1 MTFVSRLLVNFRY
14 HCKKKQIETMK
25 KILLSTLIFICVSIA
40 AKAQAHKVVVQL
52 NTSDTLVWHGALKNI
67 SNLQTALGP
76 NTQIELVA
84 HGAGISILVDG
95 KTTQKAKIVELAASG
110 VLFKACENTIR
121 ERKIDRST
129 ILTQA
134 GTVPSGVAE
143 VVLKQEAGWAYLKY

>member
-1 MTFVSRLLVNFRY
+1 M
-14 HCKKKQIETMK
+14 KK
-25 KILLSTLIFICVSIA
+25 KILLTLFVALISIA
-40 AKAQAHKVVVQL
+40 ANAQTHKVVVQL

-84 HGAGISILVDG
+84 HGSGIGILIDG
-95 KTTQKAKIVELAASG
+95 KTTQKTKIAELAASG

-121 ERKIDRST
+121 ERKIDRAT

>member
-1 MTFVSRLLVNFRY
+1 M
-14 HCKKKQIETMK
+14 KTMK
-25 KILLSTLIFICVSIA
+25 KIILSTLILFCVSIA
-40 AKAQAHKVVVQL
+40 VNAQTHKVVVQL

-84 HGAGISILVDG
+84 HGVGISILVDG
-95 KTTQKAKIVELAASG
+95 KTTQKAKIAELAATG

-129 ILTQA
+129 ILTQV

>member
-1 MTFVSRLLVNFRY
+1 M
-14 HCKKKQIETMK
+14 KTMK
-25 KILLSTLIFICVSIA
+25 KIILSTLILFCVSIA
-40 AKAQAHKVVVQL
+40 VNAQTHKVVVQL

-95 KTTQKAKIVELAASG
+95 KTTQKAKIAELTATG

-129 ILTQA
+129 ILTQV

>member
-1 MTFVSRLLVNFRY
+1 
-14 HCKKKQIETMK
+14 MK
-25 KILLSTLIFICVSIA
+25 KIVLLTLFVALISFA
-40 AKAQAHKVVVQL
+40 ASAQTHKVVVQL

-84 HGAGISILVDG
+84 HGSGIGILIDG
-95 KTTQKAKIVELAASG
+95 KTTQKAKITELAALG

-121 ERKIDRST
+121 ERKIDRAT

>member
-1 MTFVSRLLVNFRY
+1 
-14 HCKKKQIETMK
+14 MK
-25 KILLSTLIFICVSIA
+25 KTLLLTLFVALISFA
-40 AKAQAHKVVVQL
+40 ANAQTHKVVVQL

-67 SNLQTALGP
+67 SNLQTVLGP
-76 NTQIELVA
+76 TTQIELVA
-84 HGAGISILVDG
+84 HGSGIGILIDG
-95 KTTQKAKIVELAASG
+95 KTTQKAKIAELAASG
-110 VLFKACENTIR
+110 VLFKVCENTIR

>member
-1 MTFVSRLLVNFRY
+1 M
-14 HCKKKQIETMK
+14 KTMK
-25 KILLSTLIFICVSIA
+25 RILFSTLILVCLSIVA
-40 AKAQAHKVVVQL
+40 SAQSHKVVVQI

-95 KTTQKAKIVELAASG
+95 KTTQKAKIAELAASG

-121 ERKIDRST
+121 ERKIDRAT

-143 VVLKQEAGWAYLKY
+143 IVLKQEAGWSYLKY

>member
-1 MTFVSRLLVNFRY
+1 
-14 HCKKKQIETMK
+14 MK
-25 KILLSTLIFICVSIA
+25 RILFSTLILVCLSIVA
-40 AKAQAHKVVVQL
+40 SAQSHKVVVQI

-76 NTQIELVA
+76 STQIELVA

-95 KTTQKAKIVELAASG
+95 KTTQKAKITELAASG

-121 ERKIDRST
+121 ERKIDRAT

-143 VVLKQEAGWAYLKY
+143 IVLKQEAGWSYLKY

>member
-1 MTFVSRLLVNFRY
+1 
-14 HCKKKQIETMK
+14 MK
-25 KILLSTLIFICVSIA
+25 KTLLLTLFVALISFA
-40 AKAQAHKVVVQL
+40 ANAQTHKVVVQL

-84 HGAGISILVDG
+84 HGSGIGILIDG
-95 KTTQKAKIVELAASG
+95 KTTQKAKIAELAASG

-121 ERKIDRST
+121 ERKIDRAS

>member
-1 MTFVSRLLVNFRY
+1 
-14 HCKKKQIETMK
+14 MK
-25 KILLSTLIFICVSIA
+25 KTILTLFIAIA
-40 AKAQAHKVVVQL
+40 AISVSFAQNPIHKVVVQL

-76 NTQIELVA
+76 TTQIELVA
-84 HGAGISILVDG
+84 HGSGIGILIDG
-95 KTTQKAKIVELAASG
+95 KTTQKAQIAALAATG

-121 ERKIDRST
+121 ERKIDRT
-129 ILTQA
+129 TLLTQT

>member
-1 MTFVSRLLVNFRY
+1 M
-14 HCKKKQIETMK
+14 KTMK
-25 KILLSTLIFICVSIA
+25 KILFSTLILVCVSIA
-40 AKAQAHKVVVQL
+40 ASAQSHKVVVQI

-76 NTQIELVA
+76 STQIELVA
-84 HGAGISILVDG
+84 HGAGISILLDG
-95 KTTQKAKIVELAASG
+95 KTTQKAKIAELAASG

-121 ERKIDRST
+121 ERKIDRAT

-143 VVLKQEAGWAYLKY
+143 IVLKQEAGWSYLKY

>member
-1 MTFVSRLLVNFRY
+1 
-14 HCKKKQIETMK
+14 MK
-25 KILLSTLIFICVSIA
+25 KNLLLTLFVALISFA
-40 AKAQAHKVVVQL
+40 ANAQTHKVVVQL

-76 NTQIELVA
+76 TTQIELVA
-84 HGAGISILVDG
+84 HGSGIGILIDG
-95 KTTQKAKIVELAASG
+95 KTTQKAKIAELAATG

-143 VVLKQEAGWAYLKY
+143 VVFKQEAGWAYLKY

>member
-1 MTFVSRLLVNFRY
+1 
-14 HCKKKQIETMK
+14 MK
-25 KILLSTLIFICVSIA
+25 KTLLLTLFVALISFA
-40 AKAQAHKVVVQL
+40 ANAQTHKVVVQL

-76 NTQIELVA
+76 TTQIELVA
-84 HGAGISILVDG
+84 HGSGIGILIDG
-95 KTTQKAKIVELAASG
+95 KTTQKSIIAELAASG

>member
-1 MTFVSRLLVNFRY
+1 
-14 HCKKKQIETMK
+14 MK
-25 KILLSTLIFICVSIA
+25 KSILSLIIA
-40 AKAQAHKVVVQL
+40 IFAVFAAQAQNPVHKVVIQL

-67 SNLQTALGP
+67 SNLQTALGKT
-76 NTQIELVA
+76 TQIELVA
-84 HGAGISILVDG
+84 HGSGIGILIDG
-95 KTTQKAKIVELAASG
+95 KTTQKAKVAELAAMG

-121 ERKIDRST
+121 ERKIDRAT

>member
-1 MTFVSRLLVNFRY
+1 
-14 HCKKKQIETMK
+14 MK
-25 KILLSTLIFICVSIA
+25 KTLLLTLFVALISFA
-40 AKAQAHKVVVQL
+40 ANAQTHKVVVQL

-67 SNLQTALGP
+67 SNLQTALGA

-84 HGAGISILVDG
+84 HGSGIGILIDG
-95 KTTQKAKIVELAASG
+95 KTTQKTKIAELAASG

-121 ERKIDRST
+121 ERKIDRAT

>member
-1 MTFVSRLLVNFRY
+1 
-14 HCKKKQIETMK
+14 MK
-25 KILLSTLIFICVSIA
+25 KFITTLLFTTISIFA
-40 AKAQAHKVVVQL
+40 YAQNPSHKVVIQL

-67 SNLQTALGP
+67 SNLQTALGA

-84 HGAGISILVDG
+84 HGSGISILIDG
-95 KTTQKAKIVELAASG
+95 KTTQKAKIAELAASG
-110 VLFKACENTIR
+110 ILFKACENTLR

-129 ILTQA
+129 LLPQS

>member
-1 MTFVSRLLVNFRY
+1 
-14 HCKKKQIETMK
+14 MK
-25 KILLSTLIFICVSIA
+25 TIITTLFLSTISIVSF
-40 AKAQAHKVVVQL
+40 AQNPIHKVVVQL

-67 SNLQTALGP
+67 SNLQSALGA
-76 NTQIELVA
+76 NTLIELVA
-84 HGAGISILVDG
+84 HGSGISILLEG
-95 KTTQKAKIVELAASG
+95 KTTQKAKIAELAASG

-129 ILTQA
+129 LLQQS

>member
-1 MTFVSRLLVNFRY
+1 
-14 HCKKKQIETMK
+14 MK
-25 KILLSTLIFICVSIA
+25 KNLLLTLFVAFISFA
-40 AKAQAHKVVVQL
+40 ANAQIHKVVVQL

-67 SNLQTALGP
+67 SNLQTALGA

-84 HGAGISILVDG
+84 HGSGIGILIDG
-95 KTTQKAKIVELAASG
+95 KTTQKAKIAELAASG

>member
-1 MTFVSRLLVNFRY
+1 MRKT
-14 HCKKKQIETMK
+14 
-25 KILLSTLIFICVSIA
+25 ILTLFIAIA
-40 AKAQAHKVVVQL
+40 AISASFAQNPIHKVVVQL

-76 NTQIELVA
+76 TTQIELVA
-84 HGAGISILVDG
+84 HGSGIGILIDG
-95 KTTQKAKIVELAASG
+95 KTTQKAQIAALAATG

-121 ERKIDRST
+121 ERKIDRT
-129 ILTQA
+129 TLLTQT

>member
-1 MTFVSRLLVNFRY
+1 
-14 HCKKKQIETMK
+14 MK
-25 KILLSTLIFICVSIA
+25 KILLSTLILAFVSISA
-40 AKAQAHKVVVQL
+40 SAQSHKVVVQL

-95 KTTQKAKIVELAASG
+95 KTTQKAKITELAASG

-121 ERKIDRST
+121 ERKIDRAT
-129 ILTQA
+129 ILQQA

>member
-1 MTFVSRLLVNFRY
+1 
-14 HCKKKQIETMK
+14 MK

-40 AKAQAHKVVVQL
+40 VKAQAHKVVVQL

-95 KTTQKAKIVELAASG
+95 KTTQKAKIAELAATG

>member
-1 MTFVSRLLVNFRY
+1 
-14 HCKKKQIETMK
+14 MK
-25 KILLSTLIFICVSIA
+25 KNLLLTLFVALISFA
-40 AKAQAHKVVVQL
+40 ANAQTHKVVLQL

-84 HGAGISILVDG
+84 HGSGIGILIDG
-95 KTTQKAKIVELAASG
+95 KTTQKAKIAELAASG

>member
-1 MTFVSRLLVNFRY
+1 M
-14 HCKKKQIETMK
+14 KTMK
-25 KILLSTLIFICVSIA
+25 KIILSTLILFCVAISA
-40 AKAQAHKVVVQL
+40 NAQTHKVVVQL

-95 KTTQKAKIVELAASG
+95 KTTQKAKIAELAATG

-129 ILTQA
+129 ILTQV

>member
-1 MTFVSRLLVNFRY
+1 
-14 HCKKKQIETMK
+14 MK
-25 KILLSTLIFICVSIA
+25 KTLLLTLFVALISFA
-40 AKAQAHKVVVQL
+40 ANAQTHKVVVQL
-52 NTSDTLVWHGALKNI
+52 NTSDTLIWHGALKNI

-84 HGAGISILVDG
+84 HGSGIGILIDG
-95 KTTQKAKIVELAASG
+95 KTTQKAKIAELAATG

>member
-1 MTFVSRLLVNFRY
+1 
-14 HCKKKQIETMK
+14 MK
-25 KILLSTLIFICVSIA
+25 STLTLFLFLFISTIA
-40 AKAQAHKVVVQL
+40 FSQATVHKVVVQI

-67 SNLQTALGP
+67 SNLQTALGA
-76 NTQIELVA
+76 NTQVEVVA
-84 HGAGISILVDG
+84 HGSGIGLLIDG
-95 KTTQKAKIVELAASG
+95 KTTQKSKIAELAATG

-129 ILTQA
+129 LLQQS

>member
-1 MTFVSRLLVNFRY
+1 L
-14 HCKKKQIETMK
+14 
-25 KILLSTLIFICVSIA
+25 
-40 AKAQAHKVVVQL
+40 QL
-52 NTSDTLVWHGALKNI
+52 NTSDTLVCHGALKNI

-84 HGAGISILVDG
+84 HGSGIGILIDG
-95 KTTQKAKIVELAASG
+95 KTTQKTKIAELAASG

-121 ERKIDRST
+121 ERKIDRAT

>member
-1 MTFVSRLLVNFRY
+1 
-14 HCKKKQIETMK
+14 MK
-25 KILLSTLIFICVSIA
+25 TLITTLFLSTISIVSF
-40 AKAQAHKVVVQL
+40 AQNPIHKVVVQL

-67 SNLQTALGP
+67 SNLQSALGA

-84 HGAGISILVDG
+84 HGSGISILLEG
-95 KTTQKAKIVELAASG
+95 KTTQKAKIAELAASG

-129 ILTQA
+129 LLQQS

>member
-1 MTFVSRLLVNFRY
+1 
-14 HCKKKQIETMK
+14 MK
-25 KILLSTLIFICVSIA
+25 KNVLLTLFVALISFA
-40 AKAQAHKVVVQL
+40 ANAQTHKVVVQL
-52 NTSDTLVWHGALKNI
+52 NTSDTLVWHGALRNI

-84 HGAGISILVDG
+84 HGSGIGILIDG
-95 KTTQKAKIVELAASG
+95 KTTQKAKIAELAASG

-121 ERKIDRST
+121 ERKIDRAT

>member
-1 MTFVSRLLVNFRY
+1 
-14 HCKKKQIETMK
+14 MK
-25 KILLSTLIFICVSIA
+25 KILLSTLILAFVSISA
-40 AKAQAHKVVVQL
+40 NAQSHKVVVQL

-95 KTTQKAKIVELAASG
+95 KTTQKAKITELAASG

-121 ERKIDRST
+121 ERKIDRAT
-129 ILTQA
+129 ILQQA

>member
-1 MTFVSRLLVNFRY
+1 M
-14 HCKKKQIETMK
+14 KTMK
-25 KILLSTLIFICVSIA
+25 KILLSTFILICISIA
-40 AKAQAHKVVVQL
+40 ANAQTHKVVVQL

-67 SNLQTALGP
+67 SNLQTALGA

-84 HGAGISILVDG
+84 HGSGIGILIDG
-95 KTTQKAKIVELAASG
+95 KTTQKAKIAELAASG

-121 ERKIDRST
+121 ERKIDRAT